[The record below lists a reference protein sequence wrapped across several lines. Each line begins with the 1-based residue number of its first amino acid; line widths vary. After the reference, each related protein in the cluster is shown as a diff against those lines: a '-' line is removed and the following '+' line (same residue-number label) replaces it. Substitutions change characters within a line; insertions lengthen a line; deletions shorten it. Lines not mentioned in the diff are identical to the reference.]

1 MSKNMENFFDT
12 GPKTMLIMKIL
23 GVPLIIILIVT
34 SLTFAREGNAQDVMR
49 RKVTVQFNNKEIIK
63 VLTAL
68 EHKTDVKFT
77 YLPGIFPAET
87 KVSIKFKNEVLENVL
102 QQILSPYNVGY
113 QTSGEFVILKKL
125 NSAPKSSMTDLKDDA
140 SGIIR
145 EVTITGKVTDEKG
158 ESLPGVSIILKGTQR
173 GTVTDVQGAFSFNV
187 PDMSAVLV
195 FSYVGYLQKEIA
207 VGNQTNLKVELLAD
221 NKTLDEV
228 VVVGYGTAK
237 KATLTGSV
245 VSLKGE
251 ALSNIPSGNLS
262 NSLAGKFSG
271 LTVVTTSGQPGND
284 NSTLRIRG
292 LNTLGNNS
300 PLIVVD
306 GIQGRDIN
314 RLNPNDIENITILK
328 DASAAIY
335 GSQAANGV
343 ILVTTKRGVSGKSE
357 VSVNVRQG
365 ISSPTIIPKF
375 ADAAT
380 YAQTL
385 NEIDLYAKRTPRYSQ
400 DDIKKFADGSDPWFH
415 PNTDWYDLIFRRSTP
430 QTFVDAA
437 MRGGTENVKYYL
449 SAAYSYQDGIFR
461 KSANN
466 YNQVG
471 IRSNLDAKLNKY
483 VNLGVDLNFRQEN
496 RNNSTVALFDL
507 LRYGMGRPNRV
518 AFYGQYPASGFES
531 GKNPAVAA
539 TDATGYDKSIDY
551 IFQSNT
557 KLEIAIPGVQGL
569 SLVGNAS
576 FDKFIENQKTWRS
589 PWMLY
594 SWDGLT
600 MDENKMPVVTGALS
614 GYSTPN
620 LDQSMIDRKGLVLN
634 GLINYARSFKK
645 HNLKAM
651 VGIERGSGKSM
662 TFSAFRSYFSS
673 ALLDELF
680 AGGDLDKTNTGSA
693 TRNARR
699 NYFGRFNYDFASKYL
714 LELVFRY
721 DGSYI
726 FPEGKQYGFFPSIS
740 AGWIA
745 SDEAFWKD
753 NLSFINTFKLRA
765 SWGQTGNDR
774 IDPYQ
779 FLASYGFDNSANGT
793 QSQPKDSKNTTVFN
807 GHEEVKFLKELR
819 IANPSITWEVA
830 SQTNLAADMS
840 LLNHKLD
847 ISVDYFYNLRSNI
860 LCYRNASIPST
871 AGLTLPRENIGK
883 VSNHGIEFDIFYN
896 NSAGDFTYSIGLN
909 GGYAKSNVIFWDE
922 SSNVPNYQRATG
934 KPVNT
939 DLISNNTAGLF
950 YEAIG
955 IFRDEEQIKNNP
967 HWLNARPGDI
977 IFKDVNGDGKIDGLD
992 RVRSGKTTTPL
1003 FTSGLNLNVG
1013 YKGLYLNAGLQAAF
1027 GATRYHEIESGEL
1040 GNYAMED
1047 LDGRWTPDNIN
1058 ASKPRVGNYRSEY
1071 WNQGATGPNTYWNRN
1086 SDYLRLKTLE
1096 FGYRVPESVS
1106 SKLGLRNCRIYY
1118 SGMNLLTFTAL
1129 KTFDPETTSS
1139 TGYPLNKVNS
1149 LGLSLSF

>member
-1 MSKNMENFFDT
+1 MKLTSYQLVLCIVFAGLVSAKTIRAQDILSQPVTVHILEQQMKSALQTLEKSSNIKFVYSSK
-12 GPKTMLIMKIL
+12 LIDAERRVSL
-23 GVPLIIILIVT
+23 RVTNVPL
-34 SLTFAREGNAQDVMR
+34 A
-49 RKVTVQFNNKEIIK
+49 
-63 VLTAL
+63 TAL
-68 EHKTDVKFT
+68 DKLLRPLQLKYEVSGRQIVLDKADKPTSALEIKSVAENLDKLIAGRVTD
-77 YLPGIFPAET
+77 I
-87 KVSIKFKNEVLENVL
+87 
-102 QQILSPYNVGY
+102 
-113 QTSGEFVILKKL
+113 SGE
-125 NSAPKSSMTDLKDDA
+125 A
-140 SGIIR
+140 
-145 EVTITGKVTDEKG
+145 
-158 ESLPGVSIILKGTQR
+158 LPGVNVLIKGTQQ
-173 GTVTDVQGAFSFNV
+173 GTVTDVEGRYKLDVADDQSVLILSF
-187 PDMSAVLV
+187 
-195 FSYVGYLQKEIA
+195 VGYISQEIP
-207 VGNQTNLKVELLAD
+207 VGNQTTIDVKLTPD
-221 NKTLDEV
+221 NKALDEV
-228 VVVGYGTAK
+228 VVVGYGTAR

-245 VSLKGE
+245 STLKGE

-292 LNTLGNNS
+292 LNTLGNNT

-306 GIQGRDIN
+306 GIQGRDFN
-314 RLNPNDIENITILK
+314 RLNPNDIDNITILK

-357 VSVNVRQG
+357 VSINVRQG
-365 ISSPTIIPKF
+365 MSSPTIIPKF

-385 NEIDLYAKRTPRYSQ
+385 NEIDLYAKRPARYSQ
-400 DDIKKFADGSDPWFH
+400 EDIRLFADGTDPWLH
-415 PNTDWYDLIFRRSTP
+415 PNTSWYDLIFRKSTP
-430 QTFVDAA
+430 QTFVDAS

-466 YNQVG
+466 YNQIG

-518 AFYGQYPASGFES
+518 AFYGDYPASGYES
-531 GKNPAVAA
+531 GKNPGVVA
-539 TDATGYDKSIDY
+539 TDVTGYDKSIDY

-557 KLEIAIPGVQGL
+557 KLEIAIPGVEGL
-569 SLVGNAS
+569 SLVGNAA
-576 FDKFIENQKTWRS
+576 FDKFIENQKTWRT

-600 MDENKMPVVTGALS
+600 MDSNNMPVVTGAMS
-614 GYSTPN
+614 GYSTAN
-620 LDQSMIDRKGLVLN
+620 LDQSMIDRNGLVLN
-634 GLINYARSFKK
+634 GLINYSRTLGRHHVKG
-645 HNLKAM
+645 M

-662 TFSAFRSYFSS
+662 NFSAFRSYFAST
-673 ALLDELF
+673 LIDELF

-693 TRNARR
+693 SNNARR
-699 NYFGRFNYDFASKYL
+699 NYFGRFNYDFSSKYL
-714 LELVFRY
+714 VELVFRY

-753 NLSFINTFKLRA
+753 NLSFINTFKVRG

-830 SQTNLAADMS
+830 SQTNLGVDMS
-840 LLNHKLD
+840 LMNHKLD
-847 ISVDYFYNLRSNI
+847 ISADYFYNLRSNI

-883 VSNHGIEFDIFYN
+883 VSNQGIEFDIFYT

-909 GGYAKSNVIFWDE
+909 GGYAKSKVIFWDE
-922 SSNVPNYQRATG
+922 SPNVPDYQRATG

-939 DLISNNTAGLF
+939 DLISNNSAGLF

-955 IFRDEEQIKNNP
+955 IFRDEEEIKNNP

-977 IFKDVNGDGKIDGLD
+977 MFRDVNGDGKIDGLD
-992 RVRSGKTTTPL
+992 RVRSDKTTTPL
-1003 FTSGLNLNVG
+1003 FTSGLNFNLG
-1013 YKGLYLNAGLQAAF
+1013 YRGLYLNAGFQAAM

-1040 GNYAMED
+1040 GNFSMED
-1047 LDGRWTPDNIN
+1047 LDGRWTPDNID

-1086 SDYLRLKTLE
+1086 SDYLRLKNLE
-1096 FGYRVPESVS
+1096 VGYKVPDAVS
-1106 SKLGLRNCRIYY
+1106 SKLGLKNCRIYY
-1118 SGMNLLTFTAL
+1118 TGMNLLTFTAL